1 MQISNEAVIYIMF
14 QRTSYSRLTNSFIY
28 RVFNK
33 IFPFSFYNNLVKYEA
48 NTNPSRIKALYE
60 NDMRREYLSIVKY
73 LPKSCST
80 ILDIGCG
87 LAGIDI
93 FFHRHYQDKSPV
105 FYLLDKTYTEG
116 NVYYGFKSK
125 GAFYN
130 SLKMAQTMLINN
142 GLSFKNIHTLEA
154 NKNNDINIDCKID
167 LVISLISWGFHYP
180 VDIYLD
186 RVYNLLNNSGLIILD
201 TRKKTNGIETLKK
214 KFKKV
219 FIIMEKEKYQRVLAI
234 K

>member
-1 MQISNEAVIYIMF
+1 MQISNEAVMYIMF
-14 QRTSYSRLTNSFIY
+14 QRTSYSRLTNSSIY

-33 IFPFSFYNNLVKYEA
+33 IVPFSFYNQLVKYEA
-48 NTNPSRIKALYE
+48 KTNSSRIKALYK
-60 NDMRREYLSIVKY
+60 NDMRLEYLSIVKF
-73 LPKSCST
+73 LPKSCFT

-93 FFHRHYQDKSPV
+93 FLHRHYQYNNPV

-142 GLSFKNIHTLEA
+142 GLSVKNIHTLEA

-167 LVISLISWGFHYP
+167 LVISLISWGYHYP
-180 VDIYLD
+180 VEIYLN
-186 RVYNLLNNSGLIILD
+186 RVYDLLKNSGLIIMD
-201 TRKKTNGIETLKK
+201 IRKKTNGIESLKK

-219 FIIMEKEKYQRVLAI
+219 FIIMEKETYQRVLAI

>member
-60 NDMRREYLSIVKY
+60 NDMRREYLLIVKY

-142 GLSFKNIHTLEA
+142 GLPLQNIHTLEA
-154 NKNNDINIDCKID
+154 NENNEINIDGKID
-167 LVISLISWGFHYP
+167 LIISLISWGFHYP
-180 VDIYLD
+180 VSIYLN
-186 RVYNLLNNSGLIILD
+186 RVYNILNNGGSIILD
-201 TRKKTNGIETLKK
+201 IRKGTDGIEILKN
-214 KFKKV
+214 KFTKIE
-219 FIIMEKEKYQRVLAI
+219 IIMEKSSYQRVLVS

>member
-14 QRTSYSRLTNSFIY
+14 QRTSYSRSTNSFIY

-93 FFHRHYQDKSPV
+93 FLHRHYQDYSPI
-105 FYLLDKTYTEG
+105 FYLLDKTYTEK
-116 NVYYGFKSK
+116 NVYYGFKLK
-125 GAFYN
+125 GSFYN

>member
-60 NDMRREYLSIVKY
+60 NDMRKEYLSIVKY

-142 GLSFKNIHTLEA
+142 GLSIKNIHTLEA

-167 LVISLISWGFHYP
+167 LVISLISWGYHYP
-180 VDIYLD
+180 VEIYLN
-186 RVYNLLNNSGLIILD
+186 RVYDLLKNSGLIIMD
-201 TRKKTNGIETLKK
+201 IRKKTNGIESLKK

-219 FIIMEKEKYQRVLAI
+219 FIIMEKETYQRVLVI

>member
-1 MQISNEAVIYIMF
+1 MQISNEAVMYIMF
-14 QRTSYSRLTNSFIY
+14 QRTSYSRLTNSSIY

-33 IFPFSFYNNLVKYEA
+33 IVPFSFYNQLVKYEA
-48 NTNPSRIKALYE
+48 KTNSSRIKALYK
-60 NDMRREYLSIVKY
+60 NDMRLEYLSIVKF

-93 FFHRHYQDKSPV
+93 FLHRHYQDNSPV
-105 FYLLDKTYTEG
+105 FYLLDKTYTEK

-130 SLKMAQTMLINN
+130 SLKIAQKMLINN
-142 GLSFKNIHTLEA
+142 GLSLQNIQTLEA
-154 NKNNDINIDCKID
+154 NENNEINIDGKID
-167 LVISLISWGFHYP
+167 LIISLISWGFHYP
-180 VDIYLD
+180 VSIYLN
-186 RVYNLLNNSGLIILD
+186 RVYNILNNGGSIILD
-201 TRKKTNGIETLKK
+201 MRKGTDGIEILKN
-214 KFKKV
+214 KFTKIE
-219 FIIMEKEKYQRVLAI
+219 IIMEKSSYQRVLVS